1 MFAICQQGL
10 MDADRVLA
18 GALWR
23 GVFEGQC
30 DDIEKLELLVQYV
43 RKQVSS

>member
-1 MFAICQQGL
+1 

-23 GVFEGQC
+23 GVFEGDC
-30 DDIEKLELLVQYV
+30 EDIERVELLVQYV
-43 RKQVSS
+43 RKQVSKLL